1 MLERGGAVLAPLADH
16 ILQRNI
22 CTTQNSELCFYL
34 PHVATED
41 LVEGRGLLAVLVQSL
56 GHLPGHEVTPLQGL
70 HQVAQE
76 LVCILLQINHG

>member
-34 PHVATED
+34 PHVATEN
-41 LVEGRGLLAVLVQSL
+41 LVKRSRLLGVIINVLVHFFSRQ
-56 GHLPGHEVTPLQGL
+56 VTFLQRL
-70 HQVAQE
+70 NQVSE
-76 LVCILLQINHG
+76 NKLIFKY